1 MFSQIYL
8 VFRCPRHSDLVKQL
22 TKLAVM
28 AFPLYVLKGLQM
40 QTRQKWGL
48 ASVFCLAIL
57 VVIFDILRTVFSAKS
72 ARGGAVGASTALWD
86 ILEITI
92 AVIVSCLPAYRTIL
106 TQRKQRKQRKTNG
119 TYSNITGQ
127 EQRLVKAQPS
137 LELANV
143 ENATNVDETRMK
155 NILAGHNVDAFS
167 THAVAFADENG
178 LQPPEPALIGFRQ
191 EYSVTGQTK

>member
-1 MFSQIYL
+1 
-8 VFRCPRHSDLVKQL
+8 
-22 TKLAVM
+22 M

-40 QTRQKWGL
+40 QISQNLGL

-92 AVIVSCLPAYRTIL
+92 AVIVSCLPTYRAIL
-106 TQRKQRKQRKTNG
+106 TRKKSRKQRKNNG
-119 TYSNITGQ
+119 TYSYITGQ
-127 EQRLVKAQPS
+127 EQRLVRTQPS
-137 LELANV
+137 LELVNV
-143 ENATNVDETRMK
+143 ESATNTNQTNMK
-155 NILAGHNVDAFS
+155 KMLAGRNVDAFS
-167 THAVAFADENG
+167 THTVAFADENG

-191 EYSVTGQTK
+191 DYWVTGQFK

>member
-1 MFSQIYL
+1 
-8 VFRCPRHSDLVKQL
+8 
-22 TKLAVM
+22 M

-40 QTRQKWGL
+40 RISQKLGL

-57 VVIFDILRTVFSAKS
+57 IVVFDILRTISSAES

-92 AVIVSCLPAYRTIL
+92 AVMVSCLPTYRTIL
-106 TQRKQRKQRKTNG
+106 VLRKQKKQRKATG

-127 EQRLVKAQPS
+127 EQRLVKTQPS
-137 LELANV
+137 LELADV
-143 ENATNVDETRMK
+143 ESATNGDQTKMNR
-155 NILAGHNVDAFS
+155 ILAGHNVDTFS
-167 THAVAFADENG
+167 SHTVAYADGDG
-178 LQPPEPALIGFRQ
+178 LQPPEPALIGIRQ